1 MTRDTTGRAHDPLLA
16 SLDRTL
22 SNLRRRGLLPD
33 VFDPVDGPL
42 RTHRFGHEDDADADA
57 GAEKGGTEADVLAAV
72 RASAGAVH
80 ERLGHDHDVFAVELL
95 GATGAGKTALV
106 ESLLAAD
113 GGEDGAF
120 AGDRVGVLT
129 SDVAGSDDADRLR
142 DYGVPVVNVTTGR
155 ECHLDPERVDDALDD
170 FDLDRLDVL
179 LVENVGNMV
188 CPADF
193 PLGTD
198 VRAVV
203 VSPTEGDDVVRKHPM
218 LFQVCDVAVVNKVD
232 VADAVGADVDTMVAD
247 VEHVAPDTRVVR
259 TSAETGEGIDDLTA
273 WLDDQRG
280 ERGHARHG

>member
-1 MTRDTTGRAHDPLLA
+1 MTRDATERAHDPLLA

-22 SNLRRRGLLPD
+22 SNLRRHGLLPD
-33 VFDPVDGPL
+33 VLDPVDGPL
-42 RTHRFGHEDDADADA
+42 RTHRLGHGDDADA
-57 GAEKGGTEADVLAAV
+57 GADAEEGRAEADVLAAV

-106 ESLLAAD
+106 ESLLAA
-113 GGEDGAF
+113 GEDGVF

-142 DYGVPVVNVTTGR
+142 DHGVPVVNVTTGR
-155 ECHLDPERVDDALDD
+155 DCHLDPERVDDALDD
-170 FDLDRLDVL
+170 FDLGRLDVL

-247 VEHVAPDTRVVR
+247 VDHVAPDTRVVR
-259 TSAETGEGIDDLTA
+259 TSAETGEGIDDLAA
-273 WLDDQRG
+273 WLDEQRHG
-280 ERGHARHG
+280 QAHARHG